1 MFKLFKAWKKIH
13 FQTKI
18 KYMGSVQR
26 PTEKSG
32 IYLAYINLQNQIQF
46 HYV

>member
-26 PTEKSG
+26 PTEKKW
-32 IYLAYINLQNQIQF
+32 NLF
-46 HYV
+46 SLY